1 MKEDLRLSSE
11 DVVVDVLVSG
21 TCAHR
26 ILRNH
31 SLLRKA
37 AMKWVLHA
45 LTEYQKWMRVK
56 SISLGSTSPG
66 TCRETLTSM
75 KPGCDVMCQC

>member
-1 MKEDLRLSSE
+1 MNEDLRLSCE
-11 DVVVDVLVSG
+11 DVAVDVLVSRG
-21 TCAHR
+21 CAHQ

-31 SLLRKA
+31 SFLREA
-37 AMKWVLHA
+37 AVKWVLHA

-75 KPGCDVMCQC
+75 RPVCDVVCQ